1 MANGAP
7 DTYVSLTGERED
19 RRLDFQNRAL
29 ARFDADVYARALGK
43 SDCPAVLD
51 VGCGSG
57 GMLRSVLP
65 KGQTC
70 RLVGVDEMGR
80 QLELA
85 RRAFPDAVFVE
96 ADVEADSFVSR
107 VREAMAGVGV
117 DGFDV
122 ISCSMVLLHLHDP
135 LRALERL
142 RALMAPGAAIVVRDV
157 DDGVGFAWPDPD
169 GRFARYFDILG
180 RDARMGDRRFGRKAF
195 ALLRRAGY
203 ANVRIERQ
211 GLTTADVD
219 DPMDLYRMAF
229 PTMLD
234 YVERRHREA
243 PGNDEWARDY
253 AWFRDNIAAIRRA
266 FEADDFVFS
275 PGFMSLTATA

>member
-1 MANGAP
+1 VANGAP

-29 ARFDADVYARALGK
+29 ARFDADVYARVLGK

-65 KGQTC
+65 KGQAC
-70 RLVGVDEMGR
+70 RL
-80 QLELA
+80 
-85 RRAFPDAVFVE
+85 
-96 ADVEADSFVSR
+96 
-107 VREAMAGVGV
+107 VGV

-142 RALMAPGAAIVVRDV
+142 HALMAPGAAIVVRDV